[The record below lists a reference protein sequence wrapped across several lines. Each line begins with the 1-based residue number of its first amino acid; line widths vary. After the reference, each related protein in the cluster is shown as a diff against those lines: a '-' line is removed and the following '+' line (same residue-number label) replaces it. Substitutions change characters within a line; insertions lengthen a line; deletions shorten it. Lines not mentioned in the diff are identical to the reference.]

1 MTDQL
6 RQAAQDVVSAFSA
19 ALTEMESS
27 LGDMVRESNCEGG
40 TQFDTVRGYKA
51 LWAAQVEL
59 ENLRA
64 ALAAQPADQWREAV
78 EEQFIINYT
87 DMPEDPREAIK
98 KLIATEVEMAL
109 DPTISSAAAA
119 LAQAGGAMTAAPK
132 ERSAI

>member
-64 ALAAQPADQWREAV
+64 ALAAQPAEPVAPDGWVKVPVEPTAKMVDQGVKWEHFQSYKSVREIYRA
-78 EEQFIINYT
+78 
-87 DMPEDPREAIK
+87 M
-98 KLIATEVEMAL
+98 
-109 DPTISSAAAA
+109 
-119 LAQAGGAMTAAPK
+119 LAAAPK
-132 ERSAI
+132 EGGAA